1 MNAVLLTVIL
11 LCVIAIPFIIV
22 WKSRMDNKRW
32 KATVYLLLLV
42 WAARFSVGIFSSLKQ
57 ETGLT
62 MPESLFDSLIHALQT
77 FSMDEDYTV
86 YTVAGKAWLKG
97 IHPALGDAYGIVI
110 SVINL
115 IAPILGGALLLSI
128 LTNIFSNAKI
138 AVFPYRHKFVF
149 SELNEASI
157 TLAEDIMRENHYKK
171 ILNKK
176 FRSIRPLIVFTDA
189 YLDDESEVSSELFN
203 RARDIGAVCVKT
215 DLMHLPLRR
224 SGSVDYF
231 LMDAD
236 SKGNISTL
244 SGLLK
249 NKYRNGRL
257 WTAGADQDN
266 PNIRM
271 FIFTTDDFE
280 DTMVKNICGKNDNAQ
295 KVLVRTIRDYKNM
308 AVNLMNDVPLF
319 LSLLHTTEKE
329 LAVTIFGSGS
339 IGEEI
344 FQSVFWCGQMNDI
357 ALTINVVS
365 KDAEK
370 LENRIRETCP
380 ELLKST
386 DSSSDLL
393 KVYPFGDTEKR
404 NPPYCKKVSFHKVDN
419 IFEFSDIP
427 EEIFNGT
434 NYYVVALGTDDK
446 NITVAHKIKMKV
458 SRKSILN
465 ERQRYNVIVP
475 AVYDRELA
483 ETLYDVS
490 AEGFGPSIIPF
501 ATLESRYSCRNIF
514 MTDFLGRALDTARL
528 YDKKQETKD
537 RDDEYTYWSNI
548 TRTVHAPY
556 KAFALGRI
564 LSVEMDRTD
573 EERWHLKEHVQLSE
587 NEKHMIAWMEHRRWN
602 AFLRTQG
609 FTCPSKEKYD
619 QYHAYYAE
627 TGHPDTHK
635 DLELKYHPCLVEC
648 RPGPYHLPESENFN
662 RVEYD
667 YLDYVTMY
675 HYYKEKTAAGEPMT
689 AEGLRN
695 KDYKQ
700 YDYIEYDPALKGFI
714 QMNRRKKS

>member
-86 YTVAGKAWLKG
+86 YTVAGKAWLKE

-215 DLMHLPLRR
+215 DLMHLPLCR

-249 NKYRNGRL
+249 NQYRNGRL

-344 FQSVFWCGQMNDI
+344 FKSVFWCGQMNDI

-404 NPPYCKKVSFHKVDN
+404 NPPYCKKVSFYKVDN

-427 EEIFNGT
+427 EEVFNGT
-434 NYYVVALGTDDK
+434 NFYVVALGTDDK

-465 ERQRYNVIVP
+465 ERQRYTVIVP

-514 MTDFLGRALDTARL
+514 MTDFLERALDTARL
-528 YDKKQETKD
+528 YDKKQETKE

-662 RVEYD
+662 REEYD

-700 YDYIEYDPALKGFI
+700 YDYIEHDPALREFI
-714 QMNRRKKS
+714 